1 MCSWIPFL
9 GSLLKE
15 SHDFVLISWSSALDS
30 KRHTGPFSS
39 QEVSQRRTCRFI
51 SKLSRQITHRAT
63 LFTRLDVNETGHW
76 NGTFTWTWENIKW
89 NWFPFL
95 SPNILKSCR
104 VITGMFHFL
113 LRSNNIYQTNELRLP
128 QLNWAPPNTS
138 PKRKSAYF
146 C

>member
-9 GSLLKE
+9 GSFLKE
-15 SHDFVLISWSSALDS
+15 PHDFVLISWLSVLNS

-51 SKLSRQITHRAT
+51 SKLSRQIIHRAA

-76 NGTFTWTWENIKW
+76 NGTWIWDNIKW
-89 NWFPFL
+89 SRFPFL
-95 SPNILKSCR
+95 VQKIWKAV
-104 VITGMFHFL
+104 VITPQACFGFL
-113 LRSNNIYQTNELRLP
+113 CGLLNVYQTNELRLP
-128 QLNWAPPNTS
+128 QLDRAPPNTS
-138 PKRKSAYF
+138 PKSKSAYF